1 MVANNNSSRDL
12 VLGLFFTL
20 SLLGASIF
28 FTSNQEIDKT
38 IFVIEKG
45 MSLNTV
51 TNLLHE
57 KEIIHNKSFF
67 KYRVYFLGLSDK
79 IPVGTFAVEGKV
91 SSKDIINTIFKEGP
105 IRLKLTIPEGL
116 SSEQIFLKAN
126 NLFDAS
132 DDYVPLFKDQRFIAE
147 FDIQASSL
155 EGYLFPDTY
164 YFFKDSSS
172 REILITMINEF
183 WINFDKTFIER
194 TNELG
199 FTVHEVVTLA
209 SIIEGEALLDKERSM
224 ISSVYHNRLKKR
236 MKLQADPTIQYLIP
250 GHPKALSNKD
260 LRRISPYNTY
270 LNYGLPPGPINNPG
284 LESIRAA
291 LYPADTDYLY
301 FVAQGDGSHI
311 FTTNQKDH
319 LEAKSLYKQYKRE
332 NR

>member
-1 MVANNNSSRDL
+1 MVANNNSNRDSIY
-12 VLGLFFTL
+12 GLFLTFCL
-20 SLLGASIF
+20 VISSIF
-28 FTSNQEIDKT
+28 FTANKEINKT

-57 KEIIHNKSFF
+57 KDIINNKSFF
-67 KYRVYFLGLSDK
+67 KYRVFFRGLSNK

-91 SSKDIINTIFKEGP
+91 STKDIIHTIFTEGP
-105 IRLKLTIPEGL
+105 IRLRLTIPEG
-116 SSEQIFLKAN
+116 SSSTQIFLNAN
-126 NLFDAS
+126 NLLEKS
-132 DDYVPLFKDQRFIAE
+132 DDYNRLFIDPIFISE
-147 FDIQASSL
+147 FNIKASSL

-172 REILITMINEF
+172 REILTTMINEF
-183 WINFDKTFIER
+183 WINFDKTFMER

-209 SIIEGEALLDKERSM
+209 SIIEGEALLDQERVT

-236 MKLQADPTIQYLIP
+236 MKLQADPTIQYLIQGP
-250 GHPKALSNKD
+250 PKALSLRD
-260 LRRISPYNTY
+260 LKRVSPYNTY

-284 LESIRAA
+284 FESIRAA
-291 LYPADTDYLY
+291 LYPAETDYLF
-301 FVAQGDGSHI
+301 FVAQGDGSHV
-311 FTTNQKDH
+311 FTSNEKDH
-319 LEAKSLYKQYKRE
+319 LKAKRLYKKYKRE